1 MYMGL
6 LIVAAIIVA
15 LAFGV
20 GALIHFLWLGL
31 VVLAIVFIASFVV
44 GRA

>member
-1 MYMGL
+1 MGL
-6 LIVAAIIVA
+6 LLVAAIIVA

-31 VVLAIVFIASFVV
+31 VVLAIVFLASFVV
-44 GRA
+44 NRA

>member
-1 MYMGL
+1 MGL
-6 LIVAAIIVA
+6 LLVAAIIVA
-15 LAFGV
+15 LAFGL

-44 GRA
+44 RRA

>member
-1 MYMGL
+1 MGL

-31 VVLAIVFIASFVV
+31 VVLAIVFLASLIV

>member
-1 MYMGL
+1 MGL
-6 LIVAAIIVA
+6 LLVAAIIVA

-31 VVLAIVFIASFVV
+31 VVLAIVFLASFVLR
-44 GRA
+44 RA

>member
-1 MYMGL
+1 MGL

-31 VVLAIVFIASFVV
+31 VVLAIVFLASFVLR
-44 GRA
+44 RA

>member
-1 MYMGL
+1 MGL
-6 LIVAAIIVA
+6 LLVAAIIVA

-31 VVLAIVFIASFVV
+31 VVLAIVFLASFVV
-44 GRA
+44 RRA

>member
-1 MYMGL
+1 MGL

-31 VVLAIVFIASFVV
+31 VVLAIVFLASFVV

>member
-1 MYMGL
+1 MGL

-31 VVLAIVFIASFVV
+31 VVLAIVFLASFVL